1 MLFYVYTAASFIK
14 RRQSYEDSSEWH
26 LSRYN
31 GYYYTRVFKR
41 SWIHKDKPVAVEHNG
56 QLVSKAMYSDVVL
69 TAADRLEIVAFVG
82 GG

>member
-1 MLFYVYTAASFIK
+1 MKIQVNGTLVDTMATTIQEYL
-14 RRQSYEDSSEWH
+14 SEA
-26 LSRYN
+26 
-31 GYYYTRVFKR
+31 GY
-41 SWIHKDKPVAVEHNG
+41 KDKPVAVEHNG